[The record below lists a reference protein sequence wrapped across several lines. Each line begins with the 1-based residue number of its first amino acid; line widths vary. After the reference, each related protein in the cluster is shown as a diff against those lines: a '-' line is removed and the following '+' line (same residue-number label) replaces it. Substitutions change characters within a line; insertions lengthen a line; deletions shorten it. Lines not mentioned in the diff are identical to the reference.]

1 MAYLRVAAG
10 WLVLGALTA
19 GSQPLVLVRQLQ
31 LRVIV
36 GLQLLAQLDV
46 FIGHFAVNHSNSNSC
61 IMSSDVGIDNMHG
74 VHDDTYGRKDQSS
87 ILYEHSVNISE
98 HRHSTGVHK
107 TA

>member
-31 LRVIV
+31 LRVV
-36 GLQLLAQLDV
+36 VRLQLLSQLDV
-46 FIGHFAVNHSNSNSC
+46 LVGHFTVNNSNSC

-74 VHDDTYGRKDQSS
+74 VHDDTNCRK
-87 ILYEHSVNISE
+87 EFCT
-98 HRHSTGVHK
+98 STV
-107 TA
+107 